1 MPHVLELTV
10 TIAASVLASSGFWAF
25 LSARSNRH
33 SAQTQLM
40 LGLAHDRIVHLC
52 MTYLDRGYILKD
64 EYDDLMKYLY
74 KPYSAFG
81 GNGLAEK
88 LFEEVK
94 ELPIKRSSPLEVT
107 VEFERKNKA
116 EKFRRENDTS

>member
-1 MPHVLELTV
+1 MPHVLELV
-10 TIAASVLASSGFWAF
+10 LTISASVLASSGFWAYVQT
-25 LSARSNRH
+25 RSSRH
-33 SAQTQLM
+33 DAQIKLM

-64 EYDDLMKYLY
+64 EYDDLVKYLI

-94 ELPIKRSSPLEVT
+94 ELPIKRSTPMEISSD
-107 VEFERKNKA
+107 FRRKSKA
-116 EKFRRENDTS
+116 AAFRRENDSE

>member
-1 MPHVLELTV
+1 
-10 TIAASVLASSGFWAF
+10 
-25 LSARSNRH
+25 
-33 SAQTQLM
+33 
-40 LGLAHDRIVHLC
+40 VHLC

-64 EYDDLMKYLY
+64 EYDDLVKYLY

-88 LFEEVK
+88 VFEEVK
-94 ELPIKRSSPLEVT
+94 ELPIRRSTPLEVT

-116 EKFRRENDTS
+116 EKFWRENDTH

>member
-1 MPHVLELTV
+1 MPHALELV
-10 TIAASVLASSGFWAF
+10 ITISASVLASSGFWAF
-25 LSARSNRH
+25 IQARSARH
-33 SAQTQLM
+33 DAQTQLM

-64 EYDDLMKYLY
+64 EYDDLVKYLI

-94 ELPIKRSSPLEVT
+94 ELPIKRSTPMEIT
-107 VEFERKNKA
+107 RDFRRKSKDA
-116 EKFRRENDTS
+116 AFRRENDSE

>member
-1 MPHVLELTV
+1 MPHILELV
-10 TIAASVLASSGFWAF
+10 LTISASVLASSGFWAYVQT
-25 LSARSNRH
+25 RSSRH
-33 SAQTQLM
+33 DAQIKLM

-64 EYDDLMKYLY
+64 EYDDLVKYLIE
-74 KPYSAFG
+74 PYSAFG

-94 ELPIKRSSPLEVT
+94 ELPIKRYTPMEIT
-107 VEFERKNKA
+107 RDFRRKSKA
-116 EKFRRENDTS
+116 AAFRRENDSE

>member
-1 MPHVLELTV
+1 
-10 TIAASVLASSGFWAF
+10 
-25 LSARSNRH
+25 
-33 SAQTQLM
+33 
-40 LGLAHDRIVHLC
+40 

-64 EYDDLMKYLY
+64 EYDDLVKYLY

-88 LFEEVK
+88 VFAEVK
-94 ELPIKRSSPLEVT
+94 ELPIKRSTPLELT

-116 EKFRRENDTS
+116 MKFRRENDTR

>member
-107 VEFERKNKA
+107 AEFERKNKA
-116 EKFRRENDTS
+116 EKFRRENDTR

>member
-1 MPHVLELTV
+1 
-10 TIAASVLASSGFWAF
+10 
-25 LSARSNRH
+25 
-33 SAQTQLM
+33 
-40 LGLAHDRIVHLC
+40 

-64 EYDDLMKYLY
+64 EYDDLVKYLY

-88 LFEEVK
+88 VFEEVK
-94 ELPIKRSSPLEVT
+94 ELPIRRSTPLEVT

-116 EKFRRENDTS
+116 EKFWRENDTH

>member
-1 MPHVLELTV
+1 
-10 TIAASVLASSGFWAF
+10 
-25 LSARSNRH
+25 
-33 SAQTQLM
+33 
-40 LGLAHDRIVHLC
+40 

-64 EYDDLMKYLY
+64 EYDDLVKYLY

-88 LFEEVK
+88 VFEEVK
-94 ELPIKRSSPLEVT
+94 ELPIRRSTPLEVT

-116 EKFRRENDTS
+116 EKFRRENDTR

>member
-1 MPHVLELTV
+1 MPHALELV
-10 TIAASVLASSGFWAF
+10 ITISASVLASSGFWAF
-25 LSARSNRH
+25 IQARSARH
-33 SAQTQLM
+33 DAQTQLM

-64 EYDDLMKYLY
+64 EYDDLVKYLI

-94 ELPIKRSSPLEVT
+94 ELPIKRSTPMEIT
-107 VEFERKNKA
+107 RDFRRKSKA
-116 EKFRRENDTS
+116 AAFRRENDSE

>member
-1 MPHVLELTV
+1 MPHALELIL

-25 LSARSNRH
+25 LAARSDRH

-64 EYDDLMKYLY
+64 EYDDLVKYLY

-88 LFEEVK
+88 VFAEVQ
-94 ELPIKRSSPLEVT
+94 ELPIKRSTPLEVT
-107 VEFERKNKA
+107 RDFERTIKA
-116 EKFRRENDTS
+116 EDYRRENDTQ